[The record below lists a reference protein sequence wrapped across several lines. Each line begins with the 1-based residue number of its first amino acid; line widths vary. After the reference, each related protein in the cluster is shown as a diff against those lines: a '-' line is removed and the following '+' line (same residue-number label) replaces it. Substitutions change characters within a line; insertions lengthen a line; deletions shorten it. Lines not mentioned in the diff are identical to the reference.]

1 MVTLIIG
8 KSGTGKSRSIINL
21 PADKTGVINVNGK
34 PLPFRG
40 WKANYKAMNKEGGNM
55 LVLKNDP
62 EDYQRICNGI
72 GYINKNFT
80 VGIIDDF
87 QYVMANEFMRR
98 AKETGFQKF
107 TDIGCHAWEIVHLL
121 SSSPIHWF
129 VLSHSETSDA
139 GETKAKTIGKLLDDK
154 ICLEGMFSMVLNTVV
169 EDGKFYF
176 ETQNNGQNTSKSPEG
191 MFDSVRIPNDLE
203 YVISHINKYEGE

>member
-21 PADKTGVINVNGK
+21 PADKTGIINVNGK

-40 WKANYKAMNKEGGNM
+40 WKANYKVMTKDGGNM
-55 LVLKNDP
+55 LMSDRH
-62 EDYQRICNGI
+62 ETIIHGI
-72 GYINKNFT
+72 DYINKNFSI
-80 VGIIDDF
+80 GIIDDF

-98 AKETGFQKF
+98 SQEKGFEKF
-107 TDIGCHAWEIVHLL
+107 TDIGRHAWDIVHRL
-121 SSSPIHWF
+121 SASPIHWF
-129 VLSHSETSDA
+129 VLSHSETTDT
-139 GETKAKTIGKLLDDK
+139 GECKAKTIGKLLDDK

-191 MFDSVRIPNDLE
+191 MFAEIRIPNDLQ
-203 YVISHINKYEGE
+203 YVVTQINSYEGGE

>member
-21 PADKTGVINVNGK
+21 PADKTGIINVNGK
-34 PLPFRG
+34 PLPFKG
-40 WKANYKAMNKEGGNM
+40 WKTNYKVMNKDGGNM
-55 LVLKNDP
+55 LMSDKH
-62 EDYQRICNGI
+62 ETII
-72 GYINKNFT
+72 KSIEFINKNFT
-80 VGIIDDF
+80 TGVIDDF
-87 QYVMANEFMRR
+87 QYLMANEFMRR

-129 VLSHSETSDA
+129 VLSHSETTDT

-191 MFDSVRIPNDLE
+191 MFDSVRIPNDLD